1 MQTPADI
8 EILFCDEALLVVN
21 KPAGLS
27 TLPDGYHPTLPHV
40 KSVLEQKFGRLW
52 IVHRLDKETSGVLL
66 LARSAAAHRT
76 MNTQFEQHQVRKV
89 YHALVYGAP
98 AWQEHTVD
106 LALKPNGDRQH
117 RTVVDLNN
125 GKPAVTHFRV
135 LERFDQHCLLEA
147 IPETGRTH
155 QIRAHLSSESLSI
168 IGDKLYTRRVKAQK
182 RQEESRA
189 RPGLSYLEI
198 LAGSM
203 ALHARSLEVTHPT
216 SGERLKI
223 SAPYPAP
230 LVALLDFFHA
240 HSHL

>member
-1 MQTPADI
+1 
-8 EILFCDEALLVVN
+8 V
-21 KPAGLS
+21 
-27 TLPDGYHPTLPHV
+27 
-40 KSVLEQKFGRLW
+40 
-52 IVHRLDKETSGVLL
+52 
-66 LARSAAAHRT
+66 
-76 MNTQFEQHQVRKV
+76 
-89 YHALVYGAP
+89 
-98 AWQEHTVD
+98 HTVD

-117 RTVVDLNN
+117 RTVVDLEN
-125 GKPAVTHFRV
+125 GKPAVTLFTV

-168 IGDKLYTRRVKAQK
+168 IGDKLYTRRVKAQE

-189 RPGLSYLEI
+189 RPGLSYPEI

-203 ALHARSLEVTHPT
+203 ALHACSLEVTHPT
-216 SGERLKI
+216 SSERMKI
-223 SAPYPAP
+223 NAPYPAP